1 MHQDMARNHQTDTF
15 TFRYAGGHLSRE
27 SAWKLAYFRGLCSA
41 KLISDPHF
49 QEKGAMMAIGIS
61 RDQATTLLAPFQ
73 KDAASFGISLACING
88 PDNVTVAGEAPLIDR
103 LRAYLEEKNIF
114 ARKLRVPLAY
124 HSRQMEATSAEYVL
138 SVGSLAG
145 PEHADE
151 TRAMVPMISSV
162 TGQRVDATSLQDAK
176 YWASNMT
183 SPVQF
188 HQALQTMCSQ
198 SDAALVKKIDRSH
211 LTASVVHHLLEVGPH
226 AALESPIRSIVRDI
240 HRERPVGYSALL
252 RRRQSA
258 VDTTLQT
265 VGELFSMGI
274 DVNLR
279 AVNEPTGDGEDKAER
294 SLLVDVPGYP
304 FDHSQRYWHEGRL
317 SRNYRLRP
325 SAPSELLGVRS
336 TDWNPADARWRHFLR
351 KAEMP
356 WVEQHGIQGKTLYPA
371 AGMLVMVIEAAKQLV
386 ATAKGRGIEG
396 YTLQHVSIEAPM
408 DLTNNPNLEVQT
420 SLRQTADRHD
430 HLEDGEAWEFTVRS
444 IAAADEWLVNCR
456 GYISVQYTNPE
467 PSWQDEASQS
477 QQKAMSESVIKSLA
491 CCNSE
496 VDPQHM
502 YDFLRRHGYEYG
514 PIFQAAQRQHC
525 NPTGKGLQ
533 ASAEVTL
540 FHSTEEPHVV
550 HPVSL
555 DAIFH
560 IFLTALTAGG
570 AEPTAVNVPYK
581 IGCLWVSNTGLSS
594 PGTKSVNAYTTIL
607 NTTRRGFTCDGGA
620 LDYGSTAYS
629 GRSSPALKLWYR
641 DFEMRTVA
649 KAAAPAFQL
658 PNPEQFCMNVETKA
672 ALAMLG
678 PEETASLL
686 DDMHPPEHDTTGFF
700 QDLSLLVEL
709 SLRRLERAIGP
720 GDLLAK
726 HPSLPLW
733 ADRYWHWAQHHLA
746 TRGASKAALSPCCM
760 SKALSEVEESQF
772 QQVCRRLQD
781 RNHVGRLYVQVAT
794 HLAALVTGDVNVLE
808 LLMPSGLLRNYYE
821 ELATYRGAKQAASYL
836 GLLAHQQPGLRI
848 LEIGGG
854 TASATRTLVRTLRAS
869 EARPTDGAAEPA
881 GKEQQQQ
888 HRETGFLRCER
899 YDFTD
904 VSSSFLEGARD
915 EFAAHAAQM
924 SFRTLD
930 VERDFEEQGFGR
942 ESYDVVVADNVLH
955 VSSDLVQTLRNVR
968 RVLKPG
974 GKILIHELFRPD
986 GWTAGFVF
994 GLFPGWWLGTRDHI
1008 TRSLSPNI
1016 SAEMWDNV
1024 LQESGFTGTDLV
1036 FRDFVDDTAHHVG
1049 WIIATA
1055 SHAAGTNGSHADAV
1069 AGSVKPPV
1077 SNLSRLKRKVVLVI
1091 DERSVDQQSL
1101 AKQLAD
1107 SLESTHGMQPQIGG
1121 VDAASNAIISD
1132 RTEAAADPESLII
1145 LLTDYGPSWL
1155 GAVSETDW
1163 DFLQRLVQT
1172 SRRLLWVTA
1181 GGGRDVP
1188 DPEHAMLDG
1197 LARTLRSED
1206 YGLHCVTVALDRSS
1220 PASSDCDKVKHLTRI
1235 VTEMAARAAGQSYEQ
1250 EYIEVDGRLHVRRLV
1265 DAEYVKHAVNS
1276 RLTAYETVPVRLGS
1290 GDSAV
1295 AFEVATT
1302 GSESTDLDGGTPFYA
1317 ACPAPSHA
1325 DHETGTGTESGLVE
1339 IEVKAVSLS
1348 PRDRDCAL
1356 GLVAHPK
1363 YGSYCAGIVTR
1374 APSRPLPNGT
1384 PNTEQDEEGEAIRP
1398 GDRVFAIS
1406 EGSFRSHVQVPQ
1418 TAVVRLP
1425 TAVPLAYA
1433 CRAMPPMVMA
1443 CRALIEAG
1451 RVDGRDAVLV
1461 HDGASALGEVA
1472 LRLLDRRGVSAL
1484 WTTVSNG
1491 DEHEWVRQNLHLP
1504 PDRILPSRWF
1514 HGQASPMLIAP
1525 FARKFNLVFQP
1536 DQDKVTPSLLSC
1548 LDWVAPGG
1556 RYIVLGTEIATNH
1569 AIDASQKMML
1579 STQSDSGVSLI
1590 FVPPNHHH
1598 NSSSSALREPLRAAA
1613 ALAQTTVHKSTM
1625 PKVTQFTATELEK
1638 CFTHLRRM
1646 EQRDTVVVTMPEV
1659 ADTIQVSSPQHMP
1672 PSFDKMS
1679 LKEYGNV
1686 LTFSSFSSMKVR
1698 VPRKHSYMLDAH
1710 ATYIVAGG
1718 LGGLGRGI
1726 TRWLAD
1732 RGARHLILLSRSG
1745 PRTPEARQLLD
1756 DLRPRGIVVETPRC
1770 DITDKVNIRAV
1781 LDDCLSRLPAVK
1793 GCIQASMVM
1802 SVSKQQFRIIKLLLA
1817 PR

>member
-1 MHQDMARNHQTDTF
+1 
-15 TFRYAGGHLSRE
+15 
-27 SAWKLAYFRGLCSA
+27 
-41 KLISDPHF
+41 
-49 QEKGAMMAIGIS
+49 MMAIGVS
-61 RDQATTLLAPFQ
+61 EKQATALLAPFQ
-73 KDAASFGISLACING
+73 QDAASFGISLACING

-103 LRAYLEEKNIF
+103 LHTYLKNERKNIF
-114 ARKLRVPLAY
+114 ARKLQVPLAY
-124 HSRQMEATSAEYVL
+124 HSRQMEATSAEYVSL
-138 SVGSLAG
+138 VGCLTG
-145 PEHADE
+145 PESEFGDDE
-151 TRAMVPMISSV
+151 ATAETETKTVPMISSV
-162 TGQRVDATSLQDAK
+162 TGQRVDAARLQDAQ

-188 HQALQTMCSQ
+188 HQALQTMCAQ

-211 LTASVVHHLLEVGPH
+211 RTASVVHHLLEVGPH
-226 AALESPIRSIVRDI
+226 AALESPIRATLRALPRD
-240 HRERPVGYSALL
+240 RARSVGYSALL

-258 VDTTLQT
+258 IETTLQT
-265 VGELFSMGI
+265 VGELFSIGVS
-274 DVNLR
+274 VNLR
-279 AVNEPTGDGEDKAER
+279 AVNEPTGVAGADEHEQEQEQEAPSR

-304 FDHSQRYWHEGRL
+304 FDHTQRYWHEGRL

-336 TDWNPADARWRHFLR
+336 RDWNPADARWGHFLR

-386 ATAKGRGIEG
+386 ATAKGGRSIES

-408 DLTNNPNLEVQT
+408 DLTHNPNLEVQT
-420 SLRQTADRHD
+420 SLRQISERHD
-430 HLEDGEAWEFTVRS
+430 ALEDGEAAWEFTVRS
-444 IAAADEWLVNCR
+444 IVAADEWLVNCR
-456 GYISVQYTNPE
+456 GSISVQYTNAE
-467 PSWQDEASQS
+467 PSWQDEVSQS
-477 QQKAMSESVIKSLA
+477 QQKAMSASVAKSLSR
-491 CCNSE
+491 CNSE

-525 NPTGKGLQ
+525 VDPTGKGLQ
-533 ASAEVTL
+533 QASAEVIL
-540 FHSTEEPHVV
+540 YHSTEEPHVV

-570 AEPTAVNVPYK
+570 ARPTAVNVPYK
-581 IGCLWVSNTGLSS
+581 IGCLWVSNTGLSAL
-594 PGTKSVNAYTTIL
+594 GTKRVDAYTAITQ
-607 NTTRRGFTCDGGA
+607 TTRRGFTCDGGA
-620 LDYGSTAYS
+620 LDSQSTAP
-629 GRSSPALKLWYR
+629 GGGSSPALKLWYR
-641 DFEMRTVA
+641 DFELRTVA
-649 KAAAPAFQL
+649 KAAAAPAFRL

-686 DDMHPPEHDTTGFF
+686 DDMHPPAHDTTGFF

-726 HPSLPLW
+726 HPGLPLW

-746 TRGASKAALSPCCM
+746 TGRASKAAPPLCCNGM
-760 SKALSEVEESQF
+760 AKAASSEGEEAQF
-772 QQVCRRLQD
+772 QQVCDRLQD

-821 ELATYRGAKQAASYL
+821 ELATYRGAQQAASYL
-836 GLLAHQQPGLRI
+836 DLLAHQQPGLRI

-854 TASATRTLVRTLRAS
+854 TASATRTLIRTLRAS
-869 EARPTDGAAEPA
+869 EARPTDGVAGPA
-881 GKEQQQQ
+881 GE
-888 HRETGFLRCER
+888 ETGFLRCER

-904 VSSSFLEGARD
+904 VSSSFLEGARH

-942 ESYDVVVADNVLH
+942 ETYDVVVADNVLH
-955 VSSDLVQTLRNVR
+955 VSSDLVQTLQNVR

-994 GLFPGWWLGTRDHI
+994 GLFPGWWLGTRDQI

-1016 SAEMWDNV
+1016 SAKMWHSV

-1055 SHAAGTNGSHADAV
+1055 GASHAVGSN
-1069 AGSVKPPV
+1069 VKPPV
-1077 SNLSRLKRKVVLVI
+1077 LKLSGPKRNVVLVV
-1091 DERSVDQQSL
+1091 DEVSVDQQSL
-1101 AKQLAD
+1101 AKHLSA
-1107 SLESTHGMQPQIGG
+1107 SLENMHGMQPRIVS
-1121 VDAASNAIISD
+1121 VDTASNAILSD
-1132 RTEAAADPESLII
+1132 RTEDYAYQESLII

-1155 GAVSETDW
+1155 GAVRETDW

-1188 DPEHAMLDG
+1188 EPEHAMLDG

-1206 YGLHCVTVALDRSS
+1206 YGLHCVTVALDRSN
-1220 PASSDCDKVKHLTRI
+1220 PASSEGDKVKHLTR
-1235 VTEMAARAAGQSYEQ
+1235 VVSEMAARTVGQSYEQ

-1265 DAEYVKHAVNS
+1265 DAEYVKRAVNT
-1276 RLTAYETVPVRLGS
+1276 RLTAYETVPVRLGGGES
-1290 GDSAV
+1290 DV

-1302 GSESTDLDGGTPFYA
+1302 DSESTDLDGGTPFYA
-1317 ACPAPSHA
+1317 ACPAPSQA
-1325 DHETGTGTESGLVE
+1325 DHETETRTGTGLVE

-1348 PRDRDCAL
+1348 SRDRDCAV
-1356 GLVAHPK
+1356 GLVANPK

-1374 APSRPLPNGT
+1374 APTKPLPNGT
-1384 PNTEQDEEGEAIRP
+1384 ANTEQEEEGEIIRP
-1398 GDRVFAIS
+1398 GDRVFAIL

-1425 TAVPLAYA
+1425 TEVPLAYA
-1433 CRAMPPMVMA
+1433 CRAMPPMVTA
-1443 CRALIEAG
+1443 YLALIEAG
-1451 RVDGRDAVLV
+1451 HVDRHDAVLV

-1484 WTTVSNG
+1484 WTTVSNR
-1491 DEHEWVRQNLHLP
+1491 DEYEWVRQNLHLP

-1514 HGQASPMLIAP
+1514 HGQTSPVLLAP
-1525 FARKFNLVFQP
+1525 FTQKFNLVFQP

-1548 LDWVAPGG
+1548 LDWVVPGG
-1556 RYIVLGTEIATNH
+1556 RYIVLGTENPTSH
-1569 AIDASQKMML
+1569 AIVASQKRML

-1590 FVPPNHHH
+1590 FVPPSYHHN
-1598 NSSSSALREPLRAAA
+1598 NSSSAFREPLRTAA

-1625 PKVTQFTATELEK
+1625 PKVTQFNATELEK
-1638 CFTHLRRM
+1638 CFNHLRRM
-1646 EQRDTVVVTMPEV
+1646 EQRDTIVVSMQEEPS
-1659 ADTIQVSSPQHMP
+1659 TIQVSFPRHMP
-1672 PSFDKMS
+1672 PFLVKIDK
-1679 LKEYGNV
+1679 KKKTIV
-1686 LTFSSFSSMKVR
+1686 LTFISFPFHQVR
-1698 VPRKHSYMLDAH
+1698 APRKPSYMLDAH
-1710 ATYIVAGG
+1710 ATYVVAGG

-1745 PRTPEARQLLD
+1745 PRTPEAQQLLD

-1770 DITDKVNIRAV
+1770 DITDKVNLQTV

-1793 GCIQASMVM
+1793 GCIQAAMVM
-1802 SVSKQQFRIIKLLLA
+1802 SVSKRRSLA
-1817 PR
+1817 YHKK